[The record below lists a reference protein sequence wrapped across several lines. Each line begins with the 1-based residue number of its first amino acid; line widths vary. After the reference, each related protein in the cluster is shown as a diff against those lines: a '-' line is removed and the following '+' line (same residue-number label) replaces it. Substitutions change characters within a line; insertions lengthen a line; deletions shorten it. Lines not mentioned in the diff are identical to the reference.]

1 MMDDN
6 SLNEFADYW
15 GKDADEFLLV
25 SSKPDSS
32 DLSHCLI
39 LHQESRCYEAIED
52 SELALEVMT
61 RMQAAGVPV
70 VYLDDIRK

>member
-39 LHQESRCYEAIED
+39 LHQES
-52 SELALEVMT
+52 
-61 RMQAAGVPV
+61 
-70 VYLDDIRK
+70 